1 VVIPSS
7 WIVTDIYNTDSCV
20 CMLVLSLIV
29 LSLQCLKFF
38 YFVHRYREFCECFV
52 VFFDKHIFFLW
63 ASCLS
68 SLLLLLG
75 VLFLLVVFRIQVVCV
90 PLFGLSRGW
99 VKGSADSNSRTS
111 LK

>member
-1 VVIPSS
+1 MVILSS
-7 WIVTDIYNTDSCV
+7 WIVTSIYNANSCV

-29 LSLQCLKFF
+29 LSLQCVKFS
-38 YFVHRYREFCECFV
+38 YFVHLFRELCECFV

-75 VLFLLVVFRIQVVCV
+75 VLFLLAVFRIQAVCV
-90 PLFGLSRGW
+90 LLF
-99 VKGSADSNSRTS
+99 D
-111 LK
+111 